1 MKPARDVSRLC
12 MAGALYHDSTGGA
25 FLAAAALAL
34 GILATICPFLFAFS
48 ANFLV
53 FAIPLA
59 LIALLLG
66 IFARRGALRRSEPTG
81 MATFAVVMGVVPLVL
96 STTILVFYARLVS
109 RDRPFVPTTPAQG
122 EKLEG
127 DHQRNAK
134 QFDQLFDKSLKKDKP

>member
-1 MKPARDVSRLC
+1 M
-12 MAGALYHDSTGGA
+12 
-25 FLAAAALAL
+25 AAAALAI

-59 LIALLLG
+59 LIALLLA
-66 IFARRGALRRSEPTG
+66 IYARRGALRRSEPTG

-96 STTILVFYARLVS
+96 STTILIFYARLVS
-109 RDRPFVPTTPAQG
+109 RDRAFTPTNPEQR

-127 DHQRNAK
+127 EHQRNA
-134 QFDQLFDKSLKKDKP
+134 QEFDQLFDKSLKKDKP